1 MPVNDR
7 GAIPTMVAA
16 TPLSQICRP
25 TTDGSAA
32 RRRAQNP

>member
-7 GAIPTMVAA
+7 GAIPTIVAG
-16 TPLSQICRP
+16 TPLSQIWRP
-25 TTDGSAA
+25 TTDGSAE